1 MKYDDV
7 IYECNGELEPLHV
20 KGFSAEEL
28 ESLAEKGQFLC
39 PGKNCTAK
47 LCLVH
52 STKNGGRTCFLKAV
66 DDERHIANCDY
77 KIDNY
82 KEKNVVL
89 RTDGVFTEKQVNDA
103 VRRIFND
110 YTNPIVEGPD
120 KDKKKKKT
128 TGGKKGGQTEGKPN
142 VTAAGGRIVF
152 GEDNEDGIAGRM
164 RRRYIV
170 STADV
175 GIMTTICGRAKAIYF
190 NQHGEMLVEFADER
204 LSNIIAML
212 GAVYEHNNPTEF
224 KNLYLVK
231 QYFDNNSSRK
241 EVIVAAGGLVNLHN
255 GNLVLELQA
264 NGSLRID
271 NQTVMKMA
279 VNRVKESMVNQDA

>member
-20 KGFSAEEL
+20 KGFSVEKL

-52 STKNGGRTCFLKAV
+52 STKNGGRTCFLKVV
-66 DDERHIANCDY
+66 DDESHIANCDY

-120 KDKKKKKT
+120 SPPCK
-128 TGGKKGGQTEGKPN
+128 
-142 VTAAGGRIVF
+142 R
-152 GEDNEDGIAGRM
+152 
-164 RRRYIV
+164 
-170 STADV
+170 
-175 GIMTTICGRAKAIYF
+175 
-190 NQHGEMLVEFADER
+190 HG
-204 LSNIIAML
+204 
-212 GAVYEHNNPTEF
+212 TEF
-224 KNLYLVK
+224 KK
-231 QYFDNNSSRK
+231 SS
-241 EVIVAAGGLVNLHN
+241 
-255 GNLVLELQA
+255 
-264 NGSLRID
+264 
-271 NQTVMKMA
+271 
-279 VNRVKESMVNQDA
+279 